1 MWCASGVSRKTCPLV
16 RPFTLFPF
24 SLLPCKVQKTHF
36 SRFSRPTTRTHLP
49 TILYPRK
56 LSSHCIF
63 LFIILLVNTR
73 SSIVIYSFTVFRA
86 DGYRWYRY
94 HWSIG
99 RTIETRH
106 FFVMERDGTNNRIAW
121 NFYEKSLNP
130 LNLRNL
136 RVFIRLDDPRI
147 FANNYIYMYLYIYI
161 WIYSVR
167 KKIYVYMCV

>member
-1 MWCASGVSRKTCPLV
+1 MSSRTTFHTFPILAV
-16 RPFTLFPF
+16 TLQ
-24 SLLPCKVQKTHF
+24 STIQKTHF

-106 FFVMERDGTNNRIAW
+106 FFWWNAMERIIVSREISTKI
-121 NFYEKSLNP
+121 FKSLKLTKLTRFYSSWRSSNIREQ
-130 LNLRNL
+130 LHLY
-136 RVFIRLDDPRI
+136 VFI
-147 FANNYIYMYLYIYI
+147 YIYGYIPFE
-161 WIYSVR
+161 